1 MGSSSL
7 KYQFFDMESEE
18 SLFKGHIDGINLDR
32 CTIKYTMDGK
42 TEQEERPVKT
52 QKEAVKIA
60 LKSLLNFKIVES
72 WKEIDAIG
80 HRVVHGGDYF
90 REAAL
95 VNNSCLSYIKIFSE
109 LAPLHNPHQLN
120 AIVACKSYMPD
131 MRQVAVFDTAFHQ
144 TMPEKAFMYALP
156 LDYYKKYKIRKYG
169 FHGTSHKYVSNV
181 ANELL
186 KKKNSKIITCHL
198 GNGSSITAVQ
208 NGESVETSMGF
219 TPLDGIPMG
228 TRSGSIDPSVPLYL
242 MKKLKMSIDEI
253 EDVLNKESGFL
264 GLTQMV
270 SDLRDVYGLS
280 KKDNPK
286 AKVTM
291 DLFVHKITSCI
302 GAYTAVMGGVDS
314 IAFTGGIGENAEYI
328 RSAVCESLTYL
339 GVKID
344 ERKNKSHSKEV
355 SSPKSSVKI
364 FIIPTN
370 EELQIA
376 KETKEKIE
384 MFIK

>member
-1 MGSSSL
+1 MIQIKILVMNMGSSSL

-286 AKVTM
+286 AKV
-291 DLFVHKITSCI
+291 
-302 GAYTAVMGGVDS
+302 
-314 IAFTGGIGENAEYI
+314 
-328 RSAVCESLTYL
+328 
-339 GVKID
+339 
-344 ERKNKSHSKEV
+344 
-355 SSPKSSVKI
+355 
-364 FIIPTN
+364 
-370 EELQIA
+370 
-376 KETKEKIE
+376 
-384 MFIK
+384 